1 MIGFAEI
8 IRSVYGSWL
17 LACGKPSG
25 MQWFDSTPGGVLRS
39 FWGPALVLPGVLVL
53 QALDGTFEE
62 ANFGFA
68 LAAQLIAFVIGCTA
82 FPLVV
87 AQICDQIGRSQNYSR
102 YLTVYNWSAILQI
115 SALLPISLLAWLM
128 PGTPMALLSLIV
140 TVGLLFYQAYI
151 ARVALGVTYLAAG
164 LLVTLDL
171 LIGTLVQTAANR
183 IAG

>member
-8 IRSVYGSWL
+8 VRSVYGSWL

-25 MQWFDSTPGGVLRS
+25 LQWFDTSPGGVVRS

-53 QALDGTFEE
+53 QALDGAFE
-62 ANFGFA
+62 ANLGFA

-82 FPLVV
+82 FPLMV
-87 AQICDQIGRSQNYSR
+87 AQISDQIGRTQNFSR
-102 YLTVYNWSAILQI
+102 YLTVYNWSAVLQI
-115 SALLPISLLAWLM
+115 SALLPVSLLAWLM
-128 PGTPMALLSLIV
+128 PGSPMAVLSLIV

-164 LLVTLDL
+164 LLVMLDL
-171 LIGTLVQTAANR
+171 LIGTLIQTAADR

>member
-8 IRSVYGSWL
+8 IRSVYGSWR

-25 MQWFDSTPGGVLRS
+25 MQWFDNSPGGVWRS
-39 FWGPALVLPGVLVL
+39 FWGPALVLPGVLAL
-53 QALDGTFEE
+53 QAMDGTF
-62 ANFGFA
+62 ANDIGFT
-68 LAAQLIAFVIGCTA
+68 LVIQVISFVIGCTA
-82 FPLVV
+82 FPLAV
-87 AQICDQIGRSQNYSR
+87 ARISDEIGCAENFPR
-102 YLTVYNWSAILQI
+102 YLVAYNWSAVIQI
-115 SALLPISLLAWLM
+115 SALVPVSLLAWLM

-164 LLVTLDL
+164 LLVLLDL
-171 LIGTLVQTAANR
+171 LIGTLVQTAAER